1 MKLSKK
7 LLAVAVL
14 AAAASG
20 AAEARIQAIGDA
32 TADGSE
38 FLFNLVNYTAQNSYT
53 LDLGITVEQFLANP
67 SQPLSFTLSDNN
79 FQSFAAAY
87 TAGNNVAWG
96 VSGGHGVLNE
106 LTDLAKF
113 GFYTTSVV
121 PSPSS
126 IDANAPDISN
136 TMGKWNDLVSYIQ
149 TQDAN
154 SNNLS
159 TFKTVGQQGYT
170 AVYGNDFQ
178 TALPFTAQ
186 GQLGTALSFVRE
198 RANADDFDTGELVT
212 FPGVWNFAIN
222 GNVGSLTYTAAPAAV
237 PLPAAVWMFGAG
249 LMGVLRAT
257 RRKSLAV

>member
-67 SQPLSFTLSDNN
+67 SQPLSFSLSDNN

-96 VSGGHGVLNE
+96 VSGGHGLLNDPSD
-106 LTDLAKF
+106 TAKY

-121 PSPSS
+121 PAPSN
-126 IDANAPDISN
+126 IDTNAGDISN
-136 TMGKWNDLVSYIQ
+136 TMSKWNVMVGSVQ

-154 SNNLS
+154 ANNLS
-159 TFKTVGQQGYT
+159 TFKTVGQNGYT

-186 GQLGTALSFVRE
+186 GQLGTALAFVHE
-198 RANADDFDTGELVT
+198 KVNDDDFDTGELVT
-212 FPGVWNFAIN
+212 FPGTWNFSFS